1 MTQRLIQN
9 GSNEPSLE
17 SLVSRLA
24 ELKQIEEDARLAR
37 VAHEAI
43 ILPFL
48 EQVPQGSKTTTLA
61 DGRKV
66 TVKNGD
72 SYSVDWQAWK
82 QVKNDIPD
90 ELKPVQLKE
99 VLSETKLRYLMNNEV
114 DTYKAIA
121 KCFVARPQKPGI
133 TVKEA
138 PHGV

>member
-1 MTQRLIQN
+1 MN
-9 GSNEPSLE
+9 VNVHHNEPPLTT
-17 SLVSRLA
+17 LVDQWQV
-24 ELKQIEEDARLAR
+24 LKQKEEDARAAR

-43 ILPFL
+43 MLPYL
-48 EQVPQGSKTTTLA
+48 EQVPQGSKTTTLS

-82 QVKNDIPD
+82 QVKDSIPD
-90 ELKPVQLKE
+90 ELKPVKLKE
-99 VLSETKLRYLMNNEV
+99 VLSETELRYLMRNEV

-121 KCFVARPQKPGI
+121 KCFIARPQKAGI
-133 TVKEA
+133 TVKEP

>member
-1 MTQRLIQN
+1 MN
-9 GSNEPSLE
+9 VNVHHNEPPLTT
-17 SLVSRLA
+17 LVDQWQV
-24 ELKQIEEDARLAR
+24 LKQKEEDARAAR

-43 ILPFL
+43 MLPHL
-48 EQVPQGSKTTTLA
+48 EQVPQGSKTTTLP

-82 QVKNDIPD
+82 QVKDSIPD
-90 ELKPVQLKE
+90 KLKPIKLRE
-99 VLSETKLRYLMNNEV
+99 VLSETELRYLMRNEV

-121 KCFVARPQKPGI
+121 KCFIARPKKAGI
-133 TVKEA
+133 TVKEP

>member
-1 MTQRLIQN
+1 MN
-9 GSNEPSLE
+9 VNVHHNEPPLTT
-17 SLVSRLA
+17 LVDQWQV
-24 ELKQIEEDARLAR
+24 LKQKEEDARAAR

-43 ILPFL
+43 MLPHL
-48 EQVPQGSKTTTLA
+48 EQVPQGSKTTTLP

-82 QVKNDIPD
+82 QVKDSIPD
-90 ELKPVQLKE
+90 KLKPVKLKE
-99 VLSETKLRYLMNNEV
+99 VLSETELRYLMRNEV

-121 KCFVARPQKPGI
+121 KCFIARPQKAGI
-133 TVKEA
+133 TVKEP

>member
-1 MTQRLIQN
+1 MN
-9 GSNEPSLE
+9 VNVHHNEPPLTT
-17 SLVSRLA
+17 LVDQWQV
-24 ELKQIEEDARLAR
+24 LKQKEEDARAAR

-43 ILPFL
+43 MLPHL
-48 EQVPQGSKTTTLA
+48 EQVPQGSKTTTLP

-82 QVKNDIPD
+82 QVKDSIPD
-90 ELKPVQLKE
+90 KLKPIKLRE
-99 VLSETKLRYLMNNEV
+99 VLSETELRYLMRNEV

-121 KCFVARPQKPGI
+121 KCFIARPQKAGI
-133 TVKEA
+133 TVKEP

>member
-1 MTQRLIQN
+1 MNVNLHH
-9 GSNEPSLE
+9 NEPPLTT
-17 SLVSRLA
+17 LVDQWQV
-24 ELKQIEEDARLAR
+24 LKQKEEDARLAR
-37 VAHEAI
+37 VAHEALM
-43 ILPFL
+43 LPYL
-48 EQVPQGSKTTTLA
+48 EQVPQGSKTTTLS
-61 DGRKV
+61 DGRKG

>member
-1 MTQRLIQN
+1 MN
-9 GSNEPSLE
+9 VNVHHNEPPLTT
-17 SLVSRLA
+17 LVDQWQA
-24 ELKQIEEDARLAR
+24 LKQKEEDARLAR
-37 VAHEAI
+37 VAHEALM
-43 ILPFL
+43 LPYL
-48 EQVPQGSKTTTLA
+48 EQVPQGSKTTTLP

-72 SYSVDWQAWK
+72 SYSFDLQAWK

-90 ELKPVQLKE
+90 ELKPVQLQE
-99 VLSETKLRYLMNNEV
+99 VLSETKLRYLMRNEV

-121 KCFVARPQKPGI
+121 KIFTARPQKPGI

>member
-1 MTQRLIQN
+1 MN
-9 GSNEPSLE
+9 VNVNHNEPPLTT
-17 SLVSRLA
+17 LVDQWQT
-24 ELKQIEEDARLAR
+24 LKQAEEKARLAR
-37 VAHEAI
+37 VAHEALM
-43 ILPFL
+43 LPYL
-48 EQVPQGSKTTTLA
+48 EQVPQGSKTTTLS

-72 SYSVDWQAWK
+72 SYSFDLQAWK
-82 QVKNDIPD
+82 QVKADIPD

-114 DTYKAIA
+114 ETYKAIA
-121 KCFVARPQKPGI
+121 KIFTARPQKPGI

>member
-1 MTQRLIQN
+1 MN
-9 GSNEPSLE
+9 VNVNHNEPPLTT
-17 SLVSRLA
+17 LVDQWKA
-24 ELKQIEEDARLAR
+24 LKQKEEDARLAR
-37 VAHEAI
+37 VAHEALM
-43 ILPFL
+43 LPYL
-48 EQVPQGSKTTTLA
+48 EQVPQGSKTTTLS

-72 SYSVDWQAWK
+72 SYTVDWQAWK

-90 ELKPVQLKE
+90 ELKPVKMKE
-99 VLSETKLRYLMNNEV
+99 VLSETALRYLMRNEV

-121 KCFVARPQKPGI
+121 KCFIARPQKAGV

>member
-1 MTQRLIQN
+1 MN
-9 GSNEPSLE
+9 VNVHHNEPPLTT
-17 SLVSRLA
+17 LVDQWQA
-24 ELKQIEEDARLAR
+24 LKQKEEDARLAR
-37 VAHEAI
+37 VAHEALM
-43 ILPFL
+43 LPYL
-48 EQVPQGSKTTTLA
+48 EQVPQGSKTTTLS

-90 ELKPVQLKE
+90 ELKPVKLKE
-99 VLSETKLRYLMNNEV
+99 VLSETALRYLMRNEV
-114 DTYKAIA
+114 ETYKAIS
-121 KCFVARPQKPGI
+121 KCFIARPQKAGI

>member
-1 MTQRLIQN
+1 MN
-9 GSNEPSLE
+9 VNVHHNEPPLTT
-17 SLVSRLA
+17 LVDQWQV
-24 ELKQIEEDARLAR
+24 LKQKEEDARAAR

-43 ILPFL
+43 MLPHL
-48 EQVPQGSKTTTLA
+48 EQVPQGSKTTTLP

-82 QVKNDIPD
+82 QVKDSIPD
-90 ELKPVQLKE
+90 KLKPVKLRE
-99 VLSETKLRYLMNNEV
+99 VLSETELRYLMRNEV

-121 KCFVARPQKPGI
+121 KCFIARPQKAGI
-133 TVKEA
+133 TVKEP

>member
-1 MTQRLIQN
+1 MN
-9 GSNEPSLE
+9 VNVHHNEPPLTT
-17 SLVSRLA
+17 LVDQWQV
-24 ELKQIEEDARLAR
+24 LKQKEEDARAAR

-43 ILPFL
+43 MLPHL
-48 EQVPQGSKTTTLA
+48 EQVPQGSKTTTLP

-82 QVKNDIPD
+82 QVKDSIPD
-90 ELKPVQLKE
+90 KLKPIKLRE
-99 VLSETKLRYLMNNEV
+99 VLSETELRYLMRNEV

-121 KCFVARPQKPGI
+121 KCFIARPQKEGI
-133 TVKEA
+133 TVKEP

>member
-1 MTQRLIQN
+1 MN
-9 GSNEPSLE
+9 VNVNHNEPPLTT
-17 SLVSRLA
+17 LVDQWQA
-24 ELKQIEEDARLAR
+24 LKQAEEKARLAR
-37 VAHEAI
+37 VAHEALM
-43 ILPFL
+43 LPYL
-48 EQVPQGSKTTTLA
+48 EQVPQGSKTTTLS

-121 KCFVARPQKPGI
+121 KCFVARPQKAGI